1 MPSILIPPFSKDV
14 ELISTQNHPTQNLG
28 LMVPNEPF
36 ISTALEDV
44 KRFLLK
50 ELECKVLD
58 ELAPYLYIF
67 AKRRASHIDTL
78 HEYDSTQRSITI
90 SENPGLHLIRNY
102 HVIYCKPIPHC
113 LLNHDFWTRYLA
125 PKTTNSFPFSDTS
138 AQNKTLTGH
147 PPETL
152 STECKASLGLL
163 RTYTFLITHES
174 DFTIAQKVGLLPS
187 TVSYTQFQHFIHPF
201 RNISDAAVS
210 PRYHYGHIRL
220 TRLNLAVR
228 LLRPKALGKMFPWS
242 YDKMHWH
249 AGQFV
254 GRFAAPLLFFFA
266 SLTLVLSSM
275 QVGLAARP
283 LEDSANW
290 EELALVSLWFSVAI
304 LFGVLGVAAA
314 VCVGIGGYAVNRV
327 LVGHIVQRR
336 WVSRNGAGDKGGGA

>member
-1 MPSILIPPFSKDV
+1 MPSIPVSIPPFSKDV
-14 ELISTQNHPTQNLG
+14 ELIPTRTDATQNLS
-28 LMVPNEPF
+28 LAVPNEPF
-36 ISTALEDV
+36 ISSAPEDV
-44 KRFLLK
+44 KKYLLK
-50 ELECKVLD
+50 ELQCKVLD
-58 ELAPYLYIF
+58 ELAAYFYIF

-78 HEYDSTQRSITI
+78 HEYDSTQRSVTI
-90 SENPGLHLIRNY
+90 SENPGLHLVRNY

-113 LLNHDFWTRYLA
+113 LLNHGFWTRYLA
-125 PKTTNSFPFSDTS
+125 PEITS
-138 AQNKTLTGH
+138 NFDSPHQNKTPKGQ
-147 PPETL
+147 PPHDL

-163 RTYTFLITHES
+163 RTYTFLIKHES
-174 DFTIAQKVGLLPS
+174 DFTIAQKIGLLPS
-187 TVSYTQFQHFIHPF
+187 NISYTQFQHFIHPF
-201 RNISDAAVS
+201 KVIPDAAVS

-266 SLTLVLSSM
+266 SLTLVLSSL

-283 LEDSANW
+283 V
-290 EELALVSLWFSVAI
+290 EENAHWREFALVSLWFSVSI

-314 VCVGIGGYAVNRV
+314 VCVGIAGYAVNRV
-327 LVGHIVQRR
+327 LVGRIVQKR
-336 WVSRNGAGDKGGGA
+336 WVRKNWEEEG